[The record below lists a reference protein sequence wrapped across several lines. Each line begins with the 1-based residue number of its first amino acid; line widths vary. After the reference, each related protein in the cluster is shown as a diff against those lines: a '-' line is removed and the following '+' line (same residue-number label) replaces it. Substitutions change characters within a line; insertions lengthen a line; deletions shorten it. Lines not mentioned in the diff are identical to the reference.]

1 MRVAVIHPLKHHA
14 YYSMAGVIE
23 SGAEVLGLFGYYDND
38 DVIDRIVRK
47 TKYKKQ
53 IDGYKYDKISSFV
66 KTNIVVKLL
75 FLLAKAKPRYFQTLY
90 EMTFENWVIRNLNGV
105 DCIHVLQDYENKV
118 IRYAKKHNIRII
130 YEQITAFDMNQY
142 ISEATVIESDCK
154 LLKEKENLYAA
165 DCIIAGSD
173 FVKKSIEARIKD
185 TNIYNK
191 IVVVPYGADT
201 SKFVYKERDF
211 SEGKTL
217 KLIIVACV
225 TAGKGFEY
233 LLDAMEMVKNYN
245 VKLTVIGKSSPE
257 ESDLR
262 ERLEMMD
269 NTNYVGVVPHEQIS
283 NYYADADVFVLPSLA
298 EGSSL
303 SVYEALASGLPCIVT
318 NNTGSVIKDGYDGL
332 IVKTKDAESIAC
344 AVKQFIDEPEL
355 VRTMSKNAG
364 DTIRK
369 YTWEHYENEIS
380 AIYKKR
386 FEESN

>member
-38 DVIDRIVRK
+38 DIIDRIVRK

-75 FLLAKAKPRYFQTLY
+75 FLLAKAKPKYFQTLY

-130 YEQITAFDMNQY
+130 YEQITAFDVNQY

-201 SKFVYKERDF
+201 SKFVYKERNF
-211 SEGKTL
+211 SEGETL

-225 TAGKGFEY
+225 TARKGFKY

-344 AVKQFIDEPEL
+344 AIKQFIDEPEL

-369 YTWEHYENEIS
+369 YTWERYENEIS